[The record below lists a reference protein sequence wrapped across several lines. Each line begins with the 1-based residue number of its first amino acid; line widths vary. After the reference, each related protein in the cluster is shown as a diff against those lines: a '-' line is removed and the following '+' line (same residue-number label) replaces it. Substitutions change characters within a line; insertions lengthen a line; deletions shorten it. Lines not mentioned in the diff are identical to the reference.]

1 MRKSISVRGVVR
13 LLIGANKLYG
23 TDNMDKGE
31 IQKCKVVMI
40 VQETAVSMVRV

>member
-1 MRKSISVRGVVR
+1 MIVRTAVRPARKVFMRKSTSVQGAVR

-31 IQKCKVVMI
+31 IQN
-40 VQETAVSMVRV
+40 AV